1 MWSRNAPGKESW
13 GQKFKGPNLCL
24 DIRRQLVT
32 QGSLALWLAAYMYG
46 AFDAAIVASLITS
59 ATKKLETKDGAGAKQ
74 SELTNREP
82 GVRNKILMW

>member
-1 MWSRNAPGKESW
+1 
-13 GQKFKGPNLCL
+13 
-24 DIRRQLVT
+24 
-32 QGSLALWLAAYMYG
+32 MYG